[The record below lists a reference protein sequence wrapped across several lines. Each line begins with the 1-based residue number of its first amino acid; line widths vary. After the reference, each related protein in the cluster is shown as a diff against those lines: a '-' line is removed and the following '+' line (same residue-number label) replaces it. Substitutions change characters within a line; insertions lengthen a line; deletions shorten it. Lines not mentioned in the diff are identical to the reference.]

1 MCYIF
6 REIRVEKDL
15 LDWNPSPVSVVVCNL
30 GEEAQEFMPSVQF
43 HPKSVG
49 CFIVN
54 LRQQILTFQALL
66 HLPRSLKLKLLKP
79 SSAREGGRQQR

>member
-1 MCYIF
+1 MHYIF

-15 LDWNPSPVSVVVCNL
+15 SGWNPSPVSVVLCNL
-30 GEEAQEFMPSVQF
+30 GKEAQEFYTICSF
-43 HPKSVG
+43 HPKSVD

-54 LRQQILTFQALL
+54 LRQQILTFQDLL
-66 HLPRSLKLKLLKP
+66 HLPGSLKLKLLKP